1 MSRKGDELPPTTNY
15 ISAEVYIF
23 SGQTQLDTWDLKDR
37 LGTTPWAVYSK
48 WLVQDLHLTMQR
60 IRELAD
66 AFPFYQ
72 RVKCTGRP
80 PVPERDLFVCFLVRQ
95 LFDITFRQLEGLMT
109 LLTEFFQIEKVPD
122 HTVLSKHN
130 RSRRWSHIWQRFHN
144 FVMSSLP
151 PRHVTISTDAS
162 GFSGRKRPWREWPH
176 AAKACQD
183 WVKTHLAIETDSFLI
198 LSYEL
203 TKSNVHDS
211 RMFGPVWD
219 RLPSNAIPVMSLADS
234 AYHSNEIAETV
245 LKHGAW
251 PLHGIKKNA
260 VFRPS
265 PQNAYQRMV
274 FFIRMKPRT
283 YAVFYGKRNHSE
295 TVNSMASGRFGH
307 RIRCRSKIGRKN
319 EVHAKY
325 QCHNIRM
332 LAWMKFKKSY
342 SV

>member
-1 MSRKGDELPPTTNY
+1 MSRKGDELPPTANY

-37 LGTTPWAVYSK
+37 LGSTPWAVYSK

-80 PVPERDLFVCFLVRQ
+80 PVPERDLFVCYLVRQ

-109 LLTEFFQIEKVPD
+109 LLTDFFQIEKVPD
-122 HTVLSKHN
+122 HTVLSRHN
-130 RSRRWSHIWQRFHN
+130 RSPRWSHIWQRFHD

-151 PRHVTISTDAS
+151 RRHMTVSTDAS

-183 WVKTHLAIETDSFLI
+183 WVKTHLAIETGSVPDPELPADQVERPRRPDVRDS
-198 LSYEL
+198 
-203 TKSNVHDS
+203 V
-211 RMFGPVWD
+211 G
-219 RLPSNAIPVMSLADS
+219 LPPSKAIPVMSLADS

-245 LKHGAW
+245 LKHGAR

-265 PQNAYQRMV
+265 PKNVYQRMV
-274 FFIRMKPRT
+274 FFIKMKLRT

-295 TVNSMASGRFGH
+295 TINSMASVRFG
-307 RIRCRSKIGRKN
+307 RPDS
-319 EVHAKY
+319 
-325 QCHNIRM
+325 M
-332 LAWMKFKKSY
+332 PF
-342 SV
+342 